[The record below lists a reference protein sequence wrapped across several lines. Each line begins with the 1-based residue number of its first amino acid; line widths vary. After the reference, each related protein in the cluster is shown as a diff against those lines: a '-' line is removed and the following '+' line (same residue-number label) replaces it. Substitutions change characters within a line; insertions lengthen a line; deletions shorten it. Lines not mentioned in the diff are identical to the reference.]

1 MKTKRRES
9 RETAFAL
16 LFEWSFKDDTMDEI
30 IEQATVGRELA
41 IDSFAYELA
50 QKTIEHCA
58 EVDACIEQYSERWK
72 LNRLSR
78 VTLAVLRMAFCEMMH
93 FDNIPV
99 GATINE
105 AVELAKK
112 YSTEDE
118 AAYINGILGTYNRN
132 RIGKEP
138 DALDEVS
145 DFEDAFDEA
154 LAAVT
159 DAVAGE
165 LAEALNEEEPAKAA
179 EALTVE

>member
-50 QKTIEHCA
+50 QKTIEYQA

-78 VTLAVLRMAFCEMMH
+78 VTLSVLRMAFCEMMH

-132 RIGKEP
+132 RTGEEP
-138 DALDEVS
+138 DSSDEAADFDDVS
-145 DFEDAFDEA
+145 DEA
-154 LAAVT
+154 LAEVAN
-159 DAVAGE
+159 DAAGE
-165 LAEALNEEEPAKAA
+165 PAEALNTEEPAVAA